1 MAQVREKWIIDTD
14 PGCDD
19 MMAIL
24 YLMNQPNVDIL
35 IIGTIDGNVPLK
47 NTTNNMKKIMKW
59 SGKSIP
65 IHQGSPYPILKIYEN
80 IESYHYCD
88 GLGEIDEIMKFD
100 ATDVKIEKEN
110 SALKYV
116 ELIMKYPGE
125 INFLLIGPLTN
136 FATAYMLNPD
146 ISNLVK
152 NIYIMG
158 GSLHSRGNQ
167 NCTGEFNFA
176 YDFVAAKIVMSNFKN
191 IILTP
196 WEPTEII
203 YFRDGQMQ
211 RVRDALSVENI
222 CINEHI
228 HYHSNLIIRKYS
240 ERMNGI
246 QFCDLYC
253 VMSYF
258 SPSCVK
264 SFFTGQID
272 INIDSKEMFGSMYI
286 KNKKKILMDYIGF
299 KNSEEFKK
307 SCENHHIM
315 IEQFSESR
323 VVKEFE
329 KIFIQKYDC

>member
-1 MAQVREKWIIDTD
+1 MAQKREKWIIDTD

-19 MMAIL
+19 MMAII

-35 IIGTIDGNVPLK
+35 MIGTIDGNVPLHH
-47 NTTNNMKKIMKW
+47 TTSNMKKILKW
-59 SGKSIP
+59 SGKSLP
-65 IHQGSPYPILKIYEN
+65 IHQGSPHPILKTYEN

-100 ATDVKIEKEN
+100 ASEIKIEKEN
-110 SALKYV
+110 SALKYL
-116 ELIMKYPGE
+116 ELIMKHPGE

-146 ISNLVK
+146 IPNLVK
-152 NIYIMG
+152 NIYVMG
-158 GSLHSRGNQ
+158 GSLHARGNQ
-167 NCTGEFNFA
+167 NCAGEFNFA

-203 YFRDGQMQ
+203 YFKDGLMEKIK
-211 RVRDALSVENI
+211 DSLCDEKKNI
-222 CINEHI
+222 NQHI
-228 HYHSNLIIRKYS
+228 HYHSDLIIRKYS
-240 ERMNGI
+240 QRMNGI

-253 VMSYF
+253 VISYF
-258 SPSCVK
+258 CPSSVK
-264 SFFTGQID
+264 SYFTGKID
-272 INIDSKEMFGSMYI
+272 INIDSKDMLGSIYI
-286 KNKKKILMDYIGF
+286 KNKKKILVDYDTY

-307 SCENHHIM
+307 SEENHHLI
-315 IEQFSESR
+315 INQFCETK

-329 KIFIQKYDC
+329 KIFIM